1 MDIDRASFETGIP
14 VIDRQHNEYIDMVER
29 LILQCK
35 KGGLEPT
42 QVHSEVKEVVRYASE
57 HFDDEELLMR
67 SVNYPAYKQHLEKHN
82 QFRARLDDFL
92 RVLKSEGIDDD
103 YGVVLT
109 NWLLGWVKHQIQT
122 DDAALAVFLNDE
134 GSKKP

>member
-1 MDIDRASFETGIP
+1 
-14 VIDRQHNEYIDMVER
+14 
-29 LILQCK
+29 
-35 KGGLEPT
+35 
-42 QVHSEVKEVVRYASE
+42 
-57 HFDDEELLMR
+57 MR

-109 NWLLGWVKHQIQT
+109 NWLIGWVKHQIQT

-134 GSKKP
+134 GSKP